1 MRPQVVFISCSILEA
16 SALDNGDVSAPVRAG
31 RNEGLEGSLGAR
43 VRRVGDWTIDGK
55 PIDDMESSVVLEL
68 DAVGGDD
75 DNEEVVREPSRF
87 RVLVKRL
94 GESSLRWSSNVV
106 VLDLTRRLF
115 VSTGLSSSVE

>member
-1 MRPQVVFISCSILEA
+1 
-16 SALDNGDVSAPVRAG
+16 
-31 RNEGLEGSLGAR
+31 
-43 VRRVGDWTIDGK
+43 VGDWTIDGK

>member
-1 MRPQVVFISCSILEA
+1 
-16 SALDNGDVSAPVRAG
+16 LDNGEVSAPVRAG
-31 RNEGLEGSLGAR
+31 RNEGLEGSLGVR

-55 PIDDMESSVVLEL
+55 PIDVMEPSVVLEF
-68 DAVGGDD
+68 DGGDE
-75 DNEEVVREPSRF
+75 DNEEVVSEPSRF